1 MTVEVLW
8 DVVLCHL
15 VRRSSVILKDHTAV
29 MFGVKLQSFGM
40 SGSVDPNATASCSAD
55 SCHSVHCPVNSHPTL
70 TVWSFPDKHLY
81 DPHVQLRQ

>member
-15 VRRSSVILKDHTAV
+15 VRRSSTILKDHTAA

-40 SGSVDPNATASCSAD
+40 SGSVYPNNYLHIPAD
-55 SCHSVHCPVNSHPTL
+55 GCHSVHCPVNSHPT
-70 TVWSFPDKHLY
+70 
-81 DPHVQLRQ
+81 